1 MVGGGGEFDL
11 CEMEGR
17 TSLGGRGR
25 RGGGG
30 KESRSLEHVHGVVW
44 TGCHVR
50 LGQGLVLVEME
61 GEERVV
67 WFISCCD

>member
-1 MVGGGGEFDL
+1 MVRGGGEFDL

-17 TSLGGRGR
+17 TSLRGRGD
-25 RGGGG
+25 GG
-30 KESRSLEHVHGVVW
+30 KESSSLEHVHGVVW

-50 LGQGLVLVEME
+50 LDRGLVLVEME

-67 WFISCCD
+67 RFIFCCD